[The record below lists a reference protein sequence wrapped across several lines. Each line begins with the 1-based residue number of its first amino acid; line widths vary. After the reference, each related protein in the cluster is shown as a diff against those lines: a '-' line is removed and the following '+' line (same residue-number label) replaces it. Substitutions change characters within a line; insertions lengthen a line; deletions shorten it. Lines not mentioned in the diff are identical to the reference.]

1 MKRRRTCNQS
11 KKVVEE
17 EMTQLHIYAKNDLV
31 QKWKEEELQ
40 LQKQRVEVEGERED
54 ESTKQHQDIMKVVVK
69 QTKQQQEQMQIFQ
82 QMFTLT
88 QQKQSQIIMKL
99 LEKQN

>member
-1 MKRRRTCNQS
+1 
-11 KKVVEE
+11 
-17 EMTQLHIYAKNDLV
+17 
-31 QKWKEEELQ
+31 
-40 LQKQRVEVEGERED
+40 
-54 ESTKQHQDIMKVVVK
+54 MKVVVK

-82 QMFTLT
+82 QMFTLM

>member
-1 MKRRRTCNQS
+1 M
-11 KKVVEE
+11 
-17 EMTQLHIYAKNDLV
+17 
-31 QKWKEEELQ
+31 
-40 LQKQRVEVEGERED
+40 
-54 ESTKQHQDIMKVVVK
+54 MKVLVE

-82 QMFTLT
+82 QMFTLM